1 MRNYPVNYDGFVNL
15 NNLSLSQCVELR
27 NDLMNAINE
36 NHEFEQFQA
45 HRKRNLRI
53 VNTWLKYRYC
63 FK

>member
-1 MRNYPVNYDGFVNL
+1 MRNYPVNYDGSVNL

-45 HRKRNLRI
+45 HRKRNLQI

-63 FK
+63 FN

>member
-1 MRNYPVNYDGFVNL
+1 MRNYPVNYDGSVNL

-27 NDLMNAINE
+27 NDLINAINE

-45 HRKRNLRI
+45 HRKRNRQI

-63 FK
+63 FN